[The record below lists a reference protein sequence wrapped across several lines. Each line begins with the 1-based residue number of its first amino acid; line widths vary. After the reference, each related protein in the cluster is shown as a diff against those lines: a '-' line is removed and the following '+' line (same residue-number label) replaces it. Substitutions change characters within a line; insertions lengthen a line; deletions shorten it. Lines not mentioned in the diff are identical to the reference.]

1 MTKIVTE
8 QEGGNATDSIRRMID
23 QRLRNRAADESAAAA
38 ALEHIDE
45 DAICAF
51 VEGRLE
57 EAEAAPVVSHLIVCP
72 SCRHATALL
81 IRFESQVEAEN
92 DPTPVE
98 SPGRVRL
105 LLERMAAGLT
115 PSLEEDAVFA
125 YQNPETEQD
134 ENAQLTDRN
143 PGKPEESTEVK

>member
-1 MTKIVTE
+1 VTKIVTE
-8 QEGGNATDSIRRMID
+8 QKGGNATDSIRRMID

-38 ALEHIDE
+38 TLEHIDE

-57 EAEAAPVVSHLIVCP
+57 EAEAAPVVSHLIVCA

-115 PSLEEDAVFA
+115 LEEDAVFA
-125 YQNPETEQD
+125 YQNPEPDQTPESVGED
-134 ENAQLTDRN
+134 IPD
-143 PGKPEESTEVK
+143 KPDDGN

>member
-8 QEGGNATDSIRRMID
+8 QKGGNATDSIRRMID

-38 ALEHIDE
+38 TLEHIDE

-57 EAEAAPVVSHLIVCP
+57 EAEAAPVVSHLIVCA

-115 PSLEEDAVFA
+115 LEEDAVFA
-125 YQNPETEQD
+125 YQNPEPDQTPESVGED
-134 ENAQLTDRN
+134 IPD
-143 PGKPEESTEVK
+143 KPDDGN

>member
-23 QRLRNRAADESAAAA
+23 RRLRNRAADESAAAA
-38 ALEHIDE
+38 TATHEHIDE

-57 EAEAAPVVSHLIVCP
+57 EAEAAPVVSHLIVCA

-125 YQNPETEQD
+125 YQNPEPDQPPESAGEDIPDKRD
-134 ENAQLTDRN
+134 EGN
-143 PGKPEESTEVK
+143 

>member
-1 MTKIVTE
+1 MTKIVAE

-38 ALEHIDE
+38 TVEHIDE
-45 DAICAF
+45 DSICAF
-51 VEGRLE
+51 VEGCLE
-57 EAEAAPVVSHLIVCP
+57 EAEAAPVVSHLIVCA

-81 IRFESQVEAEN
+81 IRFESHFEAEN
-92 DPTPVE
+92 DPAPVE

-125 YQNPETEQD
+125 YQNPETEPD
-134 ENAQLTDRN
+134 ENAELTERS
-143 PGKPEESTEVK
+143 PEKPEEGA

>member
-23 QRLRNRAADESAAAA
+23 QRLRNRAADESAATAG
-38 ALEHIDE
+38 HIDE

-57 EAEAAPVVSHLIVCP
+57 DAEAAPVVSHLIVCA

-81 IRFESQVEAEN
+81 IRFESHFEAEN

-98 SPGRVRL
+98 SPGRVRS

-125 YQNPETEQD
+125 YQNPEPDQTPASVGED
-134 ENAQLTDRN
+134 IPD
-143 PGKPEESTEVK
+143 KPDDGN